1 MFPPL
6 AKAKLRWNE
15 PWLFTLRQS
24 TALGWI
30 VRAVMIGVVYGMILA
45 LILSIERSPTA
56 PELNPA
62 VVFIPPAIFSILIV
76 ALFDV
81 PNLQRTVE
89 LSDTEISCVGRVTTY
104 GGALAMIHLLIA
116 SVVWNRRE
124 IKHIQLRRPGE
135 PGNRFAFGLMTI
147 ARKYGGEKQ
156 VAIPPTVALEDVANH
171 VHSMGIA
178 VQLSGWQPAAAPEK
192 VP

>member
-1 MFPPL
+1 MFSPL
-6 AKAKLRWNE
+6 ANAKLRWNE
-15 PWLFTLRQS
+15 PWFFTLRQS

-30 VRAVMIGVVYGMILA
+30 ARAVVIGVLYGVLLV

-56 PELNPA
+56 PELHRA

-76 ALFDV
+76 ALFDI
-81 PNLQRTVE
+81 PNLQRAVE

-104 GGALAMIHLLIA
+104 GGALAMIHLLVG

-124 IKHIQLRRPGE
+124 IKHIQLLRPGE
-135 PGNRFAFGLMTI
+135 PGNRFPFGLMTI
-147 ARKYGGEKQ
+147 ARKYGGAKQ
-156 VAIPPTVALEDVANH
+156 IAVSPTVALEDVAKQ
-171 VHSMGIA
+171 VHSMAIA
-178 VQLSGWQPAAAPEK
+178 VQLSGWQPVAEPQK